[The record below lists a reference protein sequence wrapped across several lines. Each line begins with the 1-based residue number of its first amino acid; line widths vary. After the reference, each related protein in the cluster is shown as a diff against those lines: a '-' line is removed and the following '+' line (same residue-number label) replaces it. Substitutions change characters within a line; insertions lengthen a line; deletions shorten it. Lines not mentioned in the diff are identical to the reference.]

1 VISTKKNVVDVG
13 LEGRVLVCA
22 VVEESAENRC
32 GWSYVGQ
39 RRLYQVLSCIGMER
53 AVLMKS
59 WRLGRADTAPTRR
72 KQLSKIVFLHYFFFK
87 IKNVQ
92 PTNPRSKNRVSR
104 EELPAILNPL
114 PTNCFVV
121 FELKK
126 KNSNE
131 RK

>member
-1 VISTKKNVVDVG
+1 MGQQKSDFNKKKNVVDVG

-72 KQLSKIVFLHYFFFK
+72 KPLCG
-87 IKNVQ
+87 KNIREKGKQ
-92 PTNPRSKNRVSR
+92 TNATTQQNRVSS
-104 EELPAILNPL
+104 LLFFQNQKCSA
-114 PTNCFVV
+114 
-121 FELKK
+121 
-126 KNSNE
+126 NE
-131 RK
+131 SEIKESSIS